1 MAKLTPAIKV
11 KIFQQL
17 NERELPWKNSRFV
30 INEDE
35 YDWLGNGNF
44 SEVYVMEE
52 VADPSVKYAV
62 KIIGFNEHR
71 RIHQSDIES
80 YKKEP
85 ILQYGLANQCNTVVK
100 IMDTEVISIKLD
112 DRGNVEDAR
121 SDDYGVEKPGWLVLV
136 LIKMEK
142 LSPIIEQ
149 NFTGDYS
156 FKIPALKAS
165 DEKEI
170 LSLAINIAEAL
181 DTSHSMK
188 IMHRDVKL
196 ENIFYDESRQ
206 IYKLGD
212 FGIARITNQGSAS
225 TKGAGTLGYE
235 APEVEG
241 GNGSQYSYQADI
253 YSFGVT
259 IYLLMNELK
268 FPGSS
273 GYHVNREV
281 QYNPNAQIELPEY
294 GAEELKQYICSL
306 IVFNSQERPKSMRE
320 VLEHLDM
327 IYSNSYGERKS
338 NKIDKKKPKMAAD
351 VEILKTSLNK
361 TVSEVKYIK
370 EEVVEHKDV
379 IGSIVAEVK
388 KQPVVEKDVD
398 STSAEQVNLESHKTV
413 ASIIDSNP
421 KQGIIKGILGL
432 LGIIIGFSYFAV
444 LSGESFQIIKT
455 PMVLWSLIANTIISF
470 AAMFMKFAK
479 QKKMPY
485 LIYFILF
492 CFSLFVMVTGG
503 VSWLYIVIAIGLFIG
518 GVSEILAL
526 NLSAWICLLVKM
538 LLSNQLNGIVS
549 INLAWVFFALILVGF
564 ILCEQYDK
572 QEDIFSLILGNE
584 ISGFLIGILI
594 IVVGIVIW
602 ILNKIPAVN
611 VADLLMKMHF
621 IYVGLIL
628 WLIAIITAVFGERR
642 SS

>member
-100 IMDTEVISIKLD
+100 IIDTEVISIKLD

-121 SDDYGVEKPGWLVLV
+121 SDDYGVEKQGWLVLV

-241 GNGSQYSYQADI
+241 GNGSKYSYQADI

-281 QYNPNAQIELPEY
+281 QYNPNAQIKLPEY

-306 IVFNSQERPKSMRE
+306 IVFNPQERPKSMRE

-338 NKIDKKKPKMAAD
+338 NKIEKKKPKMAPD

-361 TVSEVKYIK
+361 TVSEVKRIK

-379 IGSIVAEVK
+379 VGSIVAEVK

-398 STSAEQVNLESHKTV
+398 NTSTEQVNLESHKPV

-432 LGIIIGFSYFAV
+432 LGIIIGLSYFSV

-492 CFSLFVMVTGG
+492 CFSIFVMVTGG

-526 NLSAWICLLVKM
+526 NLSAWVFLLVKM
-538 LLSNQLNGIVS
+538 LLSNQSNDIVN
-549 INLAWVFFALILVGF
+549 INLAWIFFALILVGF

-584 ISGFLIGILI
+584 ISGFLIGVLI
-594 IVVGIVIW
+594 IVAGIVIW

-628 WLIAIITAVFGERR
+628 WLTAIITAVFGERR

>member
-100 IMDTEVISIKLD
+100 IIDTEVISIKLD

-156 FKIPALKAS
+156 FKIPALKTS

-241 GNGSQYSYQADI
+241 GNGSKYSYQADI

-281 QYNPNAQIELPEY
+281 QYNPNAQIKLPEY
-294 GAEELKQYICSL
+294 GAEELKKYICSL
-306 IVFNSQERPKSMRE
+306 IVFNPQERPKSMRE

-338 NKIDKKKPKMAAD
+338 NKIEKKKPKMAPD

-361 TVSEVKYIK
+361 TVSEVKHIK

-379 IGSIVAEVK
+379 VGSIVAEVK

-398 STSAEQVNLESHKTV
+398 NTSTEQVNLESHKPV

-432 LGIIIGFSYFAV
+432 LGIIIGLSYFSV

-492 CFSLFVMVTGG
+492 CFSIFVMVTGG

-526 NLSAWICLLVKM
+526 NLSAWVFLLVKM
-538 LLSNQLNGIVS
+538 LLSNQSNDIVN
-549 INLAWVFFALILVGF
+549 INLAWIFFALILVGF

-584 ISGFLIGILI
+584 ISGFLIGVLI
-594 IVVGIVIW
+594 IVAGIVIW

-628 WLIAIITAVFGERR
+628 WLTAIITAVFGERR

>member
-100 IMDTEVISIKLD
+100 IIDTEVISIKLD

-165 DEKEI
+165 DDKEI
-170 LSLAINIAEAL
+170 LSLAIDIAEAL

-241 GNGSQYSYQADI
+241 GNGAKYSYQADM

-259 IYLLMNELK
+259 IYLLMNKLR

-281 QYNPNAQIELPEY
+281 QYNPNAQIELPEH
-294 GAEELKQYICSL
+294 GTEELKQYICSL
-306 IVFNSQERPKSMRE
+306 IVFNPQERPKSMRE

-327 IYSNSYGERKS
+327 IYSTSYGERKS
-338 NKIDKKKPKMAAD
+338 NKIEKKKPKMAPD
-351 VEILKTSLNK
+351 VEIFKNSFNK
-361 TVSEVKYIK
+361 TASEVKHIK
-370 EEVVEHKDV
+370 DEVVEHKDV
-379 IGSIVAEVK
+379 VGSIVAEVK
-388 KQPVVEKDVD
+388 KQPVVEKTADAVPD
-398 STSAEQVNLESHKTV
+398 EQPNHENHKSVTNT
-413 ASIIDSNP
+413 IYSNP
-421 KQGIIKGILGL
+421 KQGIIKGIFGIF
-432 LGIIIGFSYFAV
+432 GIIIGLSYFAV
-444 LSGESFQIIKT
+444 LSGESFQVLKT
-455 PMVLWSLIANTIISF
+455 PMVLWSLIANTIISCT
-470 AAMFMKFAK
+470 AMFMKFAK

-492 CFSLFVMVTGG
+492 CFSIFVIFTGG
-503 VSWLYIVIAIGLFIG
+503 ASWLYFVIAIGLFIG

-526 NLSAWICLLVKM
+526 NLSAWIYLIAKI
-538 LLSNQLNGIVS
+538 LLSNQSNDIVS
-549 INLAWVFFALILVGF
+549 INLAWIFFALILVGF

-584 ISGFLIGILI
+584 ISGFLIGVLI
-594 IVVGIVIW
+594 IVAGIVIW

-628 WLIAIITAVFGERR
+628 WLTAIITAVFGERR